1 MKASEGDP
9 HQFDSIAN
17 YEFPLYEV
25 GGGKEPE
32 NIYQYD
38 EANIT
43 LNEISGSTGTPYKPP
58 LDKSKDVELIPEP
71 KEPASPTKLEK
82 TDEKAQE
89 EEKEGEGEEEGEPVE
104 GEGDDAAEALIEEE
118 EEEFIMPVHVT
129 IWYDFDALNAGD
141 PILLA

>member
-1 MKASEGDP
+1 M
-9 HQFDSIAN
+9 
-17 YEFPLYEV
+17 
-25 GGGKEPE
+25 
-32 NIYQYD
+32 
-38 EANIT
+38 
-43 LNEISGSTGTPYKPP
+43 NEISGSIGTPYKPP

-71 KEPASPTKLEK
+71 KEPVSPTKLEK

-89 EEKEGEGEEEGEPVE
+89 EDKEEEGGEEGEEIAGA
-104 GEGDDAAEALIEEE
+104 EGDDAGEPLIEEE